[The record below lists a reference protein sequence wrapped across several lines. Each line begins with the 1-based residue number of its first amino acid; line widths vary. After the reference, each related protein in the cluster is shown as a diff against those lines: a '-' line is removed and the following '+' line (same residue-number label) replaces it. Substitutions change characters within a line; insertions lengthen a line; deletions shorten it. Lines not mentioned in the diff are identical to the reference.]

1 MKQNRRHGLQKR
13 RHKEGRTD
21 YRKRLRLLS
30 SGLPRLV
37 IRKSLKNI
45 VAQLIEYTPGG
56 DKVVAVASSQ
66 ELQKQFG
73 WNKARRNI
81 PAAYLTGFL
90 LSKKA
95 QKKNIKKAIS
105 DIGLQSITKGS
116 VLFSCVKGA
125 VDGGLDVPHSDELM
139 PPAERI
145 QGKHIKS
152 GMPFQETKTK
162 IESTYKK

>member
-1 MKQNRRHGLQKR
+1 MKQKRRYGLQKR
-13 RHKEGRTD
+13 RHREGRTD

-37 IRKSLKNI
+37 IRKSMKNI
-45 VAQLIEYTPGG
+45 VAQLIEYTSGG
-56 DKVVAVASSQ
+56 DRVLTVASSQ
-66 ELQKQFG
+66 ELQKQYG

-95 QKKNIKKAIS
+95 QKKNIKKAIT

-125 VDGGLDVPHSDELM
+125 IDGGLDVPYSDDLM
-139 PPAERI
+139 PPQDRI

-152 GMPFQETKTK
+152 ATPFQETKTK
-162 IESTYKK
+162 IEASFKK